1 MTLCTTPDGLHRAL
15 TNVTDGGLTR
25 VSIASTPD
33 NTFAPLVLT
42 QPRSEK
48 AKAAIIRVALLLEL
62 MEGEL
67 NLPLLEKQSNDWL
80 EGVRLSTLMNGDK
93 VRARQRFR
101 VAVTAMRYICCMML
115 CAYAEWL
122 IEHLDKRGKRA
133 LPKWAHGAETAEQYL
148 KTHPTAACEQVP
160 KLFQTEEYLQ
170 AYNVIAD
177 YLLENILFYFRQKL
191 TSAYQNGDYVGGERK
206 RVGANDSVYERLPE
220 VFTIEQ
226 ARQAKGLNETDNA
239 ARQMVKNWV
248 KQHLVEALDRGVYKK
263 LM

>member
-1 MTLCTTPDGLHRAL
+1 M
-15 TNVTDGGLTR
+15 
-25 VSIASTPD
+25 
-33 NTFAPLVLT
+33 
-42 QPRSEK
+42 
-48 AKAAIIRVALLLEL
+48 
-62 MEGEL
+62 
-67 NLPLLEKQSNDWL
+67 
-80 EGVRLSTLMNGDK
+80 
-93 VRARQRFR
+93 
-101 VAVTAMRYICCMML
+101 
-115 CAYAEWL
+115 
-122 IEHLDKRGKRA
+122 
-133 LPKWAHGAETAEQYL
+133 
-148 KTHPTAACEQVP
+148 P